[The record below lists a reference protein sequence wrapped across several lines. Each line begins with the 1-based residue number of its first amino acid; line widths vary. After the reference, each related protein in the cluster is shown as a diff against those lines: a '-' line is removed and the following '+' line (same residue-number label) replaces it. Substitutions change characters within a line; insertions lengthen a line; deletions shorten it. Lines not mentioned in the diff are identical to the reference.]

1 MDIANL
7 IAKKTD
13 SLSAEDKQDN
23 KLRCSNNQMTPQ
35 SKVQQAMDVRKLVG
49 F

>member
-23 KLRCSNNQMTPQ
+23 KLRCSNQMTPQ